1 MQGGGFRRM
10 SGMNGQ
16 VSVKTHRAQGQIVVA
31 MCDAELIGR
40 KLKDGKIQITLNDGF
55 YSGELFDPDENGI
68 FNLIRGASSYNI
80 FGERSIAIAV
90 KYNLVDRA
98 TVRLVD
104 GVPHA
109 QVYCL

>member
-1 MQGGGFRRM
+1 MM
-10 SGMNGQ
+10 SGQ

-31 MCDAELIGR
+31 MCDAELVGR
-40 KLKDGKIQITLNDGF
+40 KLSDGRIHITLNDGF
-55 YSGELFDPDENGI
+55 YGGELFDPEENGL
-68 FNLIRGASSYNI
+68 FNLIRGATSYNI
-80 FGERSIAIAV
+80 FGERAIAVAV
-90 KYNLVDRA
+90 KYNIVDRS